1 MPFEAFVLEVMLWMC
16 GRMQLKDLQ
25 AEIVERLR
33 GQSTSHDTDV
43 LETESGPLG
52 PASLKMAV
60 AKLTGTTMTVCG
72 DQSDQEPSPKISRNH
87 QLTEEQSMVALFRP
101 VDRFMENRFD
111 RVLNRACRQLKSE
124 GKDTR
129 LLEAVMA
136 HAEGAEMLRQESTV
150 ACAAA
155 KGVEVQA
162 FGENRPFLE
171 FVSRLIEAGFFR
183 EVAEWLYE
191 NREKLLEIA
200 KTIAAIIG
208 IFA

>member
-1 MPFEAFVLEVMLWMC
+1 
-16 GRMQLKDLQ
+16 
-25 AEIVERLR
+25 
-33 GQSTSHDTDV
+33 
-43 LETESGPLG
+43 
-52 PASLKMAV
+52 
-60 AKLTGTTMTVCG
+60 
-72 DQSDQEPSPKISRNH
+72 
-87 QLTEEQSMVALFRP
+87 MVALFRP
-101 VDRFMENRFD
+101 VDRFMDNRFD